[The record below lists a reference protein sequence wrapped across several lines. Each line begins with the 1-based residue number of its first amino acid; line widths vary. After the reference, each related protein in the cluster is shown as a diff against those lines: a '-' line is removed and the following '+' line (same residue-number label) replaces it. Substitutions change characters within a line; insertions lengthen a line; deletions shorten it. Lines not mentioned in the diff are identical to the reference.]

1 MGPKIRRYISS
12 VWENQR
18 FLLRQQGVYSVPLD
32 VERGCT
38 QGDTDSPIIF
48 NIIVDAVLRAWKI
61 GTFKNTKALFY
72 ADDRLLEH
80 TNAEDLQEDLNKII
94 GLFERVGLRTN
105 ETKTKY
111 MIFRGPAPPKA
122 ICPIAYKRMTKGV
135 GKTYLE
141 RRKTRVNCAIC
152 GKGMQN
158 GSLQRHMW

>member
-1 MGPKIRRYISS
+1 MAACAAETRYQIFLDLRKAYNSIDRGRVLKILEKYKVGPKIRRYISS

-72 ADDRLLEH
+72 ADDGLLEH
-80 TNAEDLQEDLNKII
+80 TNAEELQQHLNKII

-111 MIFRGPAPPKA
+111 MIF
-122 ICPIAYKRMTKGV
+122 
-135 GKTYLE
+135 
-141 RRKTRVNCAIC
+141 
-152 GKGMQN
+152 
-158 GSLQRHMW
+158 